1 MKPYILIC
9 LFFISFIYNA
19 QVINKDS
26 NTVKENYKLYC
37 IIQNDGTKLIGKI
50 IESNPREVSFKT
62 TDGRDI
68 IVPQY
73 IIKSISEV
81 KTDDFNINGEYVGK
95 DNFCTRYF
103 LTTNG
108 LPLEKGKNYTQW
120 NLFGPDFQF
129 SVSDHLGMGVMTS
142 WIGIPIIGTIKYSNK
157 INDYVHYA
165 VGGLIGTGAWAAP
178 EFGGALPF
186 ASITFGTGK
195 SNVSISGGYGAI
207 WNNGST
213 SGRSIVSVAG
223 MSKIGKKISLIF
235 DSFIMLPGASKTYY
249 NYGYPNPK
257 NQPGFAIFV
266 TGFRLHQTET
276 SAFQF
281 GFGGVMAYNKLLPVP
296 IPLAQWF
303 RSF

>member
-1 MKPYILIC
+1 MKLFLLIV
-9 LFFISFIYNA
+9 FIFCKLTYNA
-19 QVINKDS
+19 QVTHSDS
-26 NTVKENYKLYC
+26 NSVTQNYKLYC
-37 IIQNDGTKLIGKI
+37 ITQNDGTKLIGKI
-50 IESNPREVSFKT
+50 IESNSREVTFKT

-73 IIKSISEV
+73 IIKTISEIR
-81 KTDDFNINGEYVGK
+81 TEDFNINGEYVGK

-142 WIGIPIIGTIKYSNK
+142 WIGIPIIGTIKYSDK
-157 INDYVHYA
+157 INDNVHYA
-165 VGGLIGTGAWAAP
+165 IGGLIGTGAWAAP

-195 SNVSISGGYGAI
+195 SNVSFSGGYGAI
-207 WNNGST
+207 WNDGST

-235 DSFIMLPGASKTYY
+235 DSFIMLPGVSKTYY
-249 NYGYPNPK
+249 YGNPYTK
-257 NQPGFAIFV
+257 SQPGFAIFV
-266 TGFRLHQTET
+266 AGFRIHQTET

-281 GFGGVMAYNKLLPVP
+281 GCGSVMADNEFIPVP